1 MATRYV
7 GIDDSNVTLQ
17 IGHPVFRIE
26 AHGEIDR
33 SEIEDDCS
41 CLVEKDAVALLN
53 VRKLEMIKQEEYK
66 LRYRVTVEH
75 QLHS

>member
-17 IGHPVFRIE
+17 IGHPVLRIE
-26 AHGEIDR
+26 AHDEIDR

-41 CLVEKDAVALLN
+41 CIVERMLL
-53 VRKLEMIKQEEYK
+53 LCLM
-66 LRYRVTVEH
+66 
-75 QLHS
+75 

>member
-33 SEIEDDCS
+33 SEIEDDS
-41 CLVEKDAVALLN
+41 RDDQTRGIQA
-53 VRKLEMIKQEEYK
+53 
-66 LRYRVTVEH
+66 
-75 QLHS
+75 